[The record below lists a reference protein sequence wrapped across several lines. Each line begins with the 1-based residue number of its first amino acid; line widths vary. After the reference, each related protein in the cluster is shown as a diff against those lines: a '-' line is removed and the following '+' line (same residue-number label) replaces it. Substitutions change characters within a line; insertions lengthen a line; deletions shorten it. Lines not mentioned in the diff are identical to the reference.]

1 MSNTI
6 LKTKFTYLMY
16 TLSYEKKIM
25 LQSEICEMLLNKKNM
40 LHNFAGRP
48 EVTIDLV
55 PLALENECVEF
66 KAKIRGF
73 PKCHLTWMKDN
84 QPVYTTDPKYRGS
97 INDEKSP
104 VLCIKNVKVE
114 DSGVYKIIVRNEYGE
129 TEQSENLEVIGGK
142 LNSFK
147 NQKIS

>member
-1 MSNTI
+1 
-6 LKTKFTYLMY
+6 
-16 TLSYEKKIM
+16 M

-142 LNSFK
+142 FNSFK

>member
-1 MSNTI
+1 
-6 LKTKFTYLMY
+6 
-16 TLSYEKKIM
+16 
-25 LQSEICEMLLNKKNM
+25 M

-48 EVTIDLV
+48 EVTIDIV

-73 PKCHLTWMKDN
+73 PKCHDVTWMKGN
-84 QPVYTTDPKYRGS
+84 QPIYTTDPKYGGS
-97 INDEKSP
+97 INDEESP

-114 DSGVYKIIVRNEYGE
+114 DSGVYKIIVRNECGE
-129 TEQSENLEVIGGK
+129 VERSENLEVIGGK
-142 LNSFK
+142 FNSFK